1 MRLGERWHGCTDFA
15 PAGEVPDVGKADA
28 LRGFDGLH
36 GAVATFEK
44 DALVVGGAAGGG
56 AFVEQRETVARGAQA
71 GVTLDESVLAQAE
84 MAGERGDLGGAHFHL
99 PRPAAAGGAALAG
112 VVDGGGH
119 GPTMAVKRRAGK
131 AGNRCALT
139 GPGAAANVPALMK
152 FIRPFGTVILT
163 TAALTTGHA
172 VDFVKEVQP
181 ILEFNCVRCHN
192 PKATDFEKG
201 DTDLDLSSFKT
212 ATEDSKTIVAG
223 DAAKSKLYTT
233 TVLADDAKKLM
244 PPKNRVTGAL
254 ERLAKAETEILK
266 NWINEGAKWPE
277 GVTLTARKKE
287 EKGVDEGE
295 VSARVHA
302 RIVETA
308 KAQSAGEMK
317 EYAVMIPGTEVSFT
331 MLPIAGGKFKMG
343 SPDGEKGR
351 KPDEGPP
358 REVEIAPFW
367 MEKCEVTWSEFELF
381 MYPAEEKKARELK
394 KLPAEL
400 NALTDAITHP
410 TQPYVE
416 MSFGMGKDGYPA
428 ISMTQHAANKYCQWL
443 SAKTGHFYRLP
454 TEAEWEYAAR
464 AGTRTAYFWGDDA
477 APMNEYAWSGKNSD
491 FKYQKVG
498 KKKPNPWGLHDIL
511 GNVLE
516 WTLDQYDP
524 EFHKNSPAANPWN
537 KATKPYPHVARGGSW
552 DDDEPAALRAAARR
566 ASNKGWKVQDPQLPK
581 SIWYHTDAQFLGF
594 RVVRPLQTPTAE
606 EAHAY
611 WNSGVE
617 KDNPLLKKAE

>member
-1 MRLGERWHGCTDFA
+1 VDGTGHDTTMTAEWGAGKVGNRLTLTRPKRAAKVRAFMKAIRPLCT
-15 PAGEVPDVGKADA
+15 A
-28 LRGFDGLH
+28 LLF
-36 GAVATFEK
+36 T
-44 DALVVGGAAGGG
+44 
-56 AFVEQRETVARGAQA
+56 
-71 GVTLDESVLAQAE
+71 
-84 MAGERGDLGGAHFHL
+84 
-99 PRPAAAGGAALAG
+99 AALA
-112 VVDGGGH
+112 
-119 GPTMAVKRRAGK
+119 
-131 AGNRCALT
+131 
-139 GPGAAANVPALMK
+139 PGY
-152 FIRPFGTVILT
+152 
-163 TAALTTGHA
+163 A
-172 VDFVKEVQP
+172 VDFVTDVQP

-192 PKATDFEKG
+192 PKATDYEKG
-201 DTDLDLSSFKT
+201 DTDLDLSTFKT
-212 ATEDSKTIVAG
+212 ATDDDGTIVAG
-223 DAAKSKLYTT
+223 KAEKSKLYTT

-254 ERLAKAETEILK
+254 ERLAKTETEILK

-287 EKGVDEGE
+287 EKGGDEVA

-302 RIVETA
+302 RIMETA
-308 KAQSAGEMK
+308 KAQPATEMK
-317 EYAVMIPGTEVSFT
+317 EYTVVIPGTEVSFT

-343 SPDGEKGR
+343 SPDGEKDR
-351 KPDEGPP
+351 RPDEGPQH
-358 REVEIAPFW
+358 EVEIAPFW
-367 MEKCEVTWSEFELF
+367 MEKCEVTWGEFELF
-381 MYPAEEKKARELK
+381 MYPAEEKKVRELK

-464 AGTRTAYFWGDDA
+464 AGTTTAYFWGDDA
-477 APMNEYAWSGKNSD
+477 APMNEYAWSAKNSD

-498 KKKPNPWGLHDIL
+498 RKKANPWGLHDIL
-511 GNVLE
+511 GNVME

-524 EFHKNSPAANPWN
+524 EFYKNSPAANPWN

-552 DDDEPAALRAAARR
+552 DDEAPGLRAAARR
-566 ASNKGWKVQDPQLPK
+566 ASNKSWKVQDPQLPK
-581 SIWYHTDAQFLGF
+581 SVWYHTDAQFLGF
-594 RVVRPLQTPTAE
+594 RVVRPLKAPTAD
-606 EAHAY
+606 EAHAC